1 MSDLASTADATRVVD
16 VGVEV
21 DIVRTLAPVRMSA
34 SDPTSRRHGDTY
46 WKARHTGD
54 GPATVAVRPT
64 GPRQATF
71 WAWGAGAEAA
81 LERVD
86 AWLGVDDDLESFD
99 PTAHPVVERLAAQ
112 RRGVRMGRFGD
123 VFERLVPVILGQLV
137 IGQEADRSHAR
148 LIHRFGEPAPGP
160 EPLRLSPTPERLVE
174 LGSFDFHRLGVER
187 RRAEVV
193 QRAARVASRIDRLV
207 DVPTLDAYGY
217 LRHLRGVGPWTI
229 TCLGRVAFGDADA
242 VIVGDYN
249 LPHTVAWA
257 LAGKRRSDDEE
268 MLRLLEPFAGHR
280 GRVQGMLK
288 GNGKPPRH
296 GPKSAF
302 RGLERH

>member
-1 MSDLASTADATRVVD
+1 MSGLGTSADAVRVVEWD
-16 VGVEV
+16 VPLDV
-21 DIVRTLAPVRMSA
+21 VRTLAPLRMSG

-46 WKARHTGD
+46 WKARHTAD

-64 GPRQATF
+64 GAREATF
-71 WAWGAGAEAA
+71 WAWGPGAGAA
-81 LERVD
+81 LERAHD
-86 AWLGVDDDLESFD
+86 WLGLDDDLESFD
-99 PTAHPVVERLAAQ
+99 PTPHPVVERLASQ

-123 VFERLVPVILGQLV
+123 AFERLVPVVFGQLV
-137 IGQEADRSHAR
+137 LGKEADRSHSR
-148 LIHRFGEPAPGP
+148 LVYRFGEAAPGP
-160 EPLRLSPTPERLVE
+160 EELRLSPTPQRLIE

-187 RRAEVV
+187 RRAEIV
-193 QRAARVASRIDRLV
+193 QRAAREATRIDRLL
-207 DVPTLDAYGY
+207 DVPVDDAYTF
-217 LRHLRGVGPWTI
+217 LRRLRGIGPWTI

-249 LPHTVAWA
+249 LPHTVGWA

-268 MLRLLEPFAGHR
+268 MLELLEPFRGHR

-296 GPKSAF
+296 GPKNPF
-302 RGLERH
+302 REIERH